1 MASSSSHLFLFAL
14 ILAVTFCNMENGMA
28 ARQLLQLPKPTAL
41 PPMPTIPS
49 LPQPTL
55 PQPTLPSGGGL
66 PPLPSGAMPT
76 LPSGGLPPLPSAG
89 AIPTLPTIPSIIP
102 KVSLPPLPSGF
113 PTMPSIP
120 GLTPSGPGN

>member
-1 MASSSSHLFLFAL
+1 MASSSKFFVVAL
-14 ILAVTFCNMENGMA
+14 LLTVTLCSMENGMA

-49 LPQPTL
+49 LPL
-55 PQPTLPSGGGL
+55 
-66 PPLPSGAMPT
+66 PT

-89 AIPTLPTIPSIIP
+89 AIPTMPTIPSMP

-113 PTMPSIP
+113 PTIPSIP